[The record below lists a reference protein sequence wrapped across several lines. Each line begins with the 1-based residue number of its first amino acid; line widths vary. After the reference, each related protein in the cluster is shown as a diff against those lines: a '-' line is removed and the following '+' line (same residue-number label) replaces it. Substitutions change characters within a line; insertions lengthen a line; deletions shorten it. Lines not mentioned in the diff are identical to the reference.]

1 MIEPRKL
8 LYAILA
14 IAALIAARQAVAALQ
29 TDDDAVAFSETID
42 KCRAVM
48 AQTADSDAIRQAKAE
63 CRPLLRNQMRQ
74 EANQ

>member
-14 IAALIAARQAVAALQ
+14 LAALIAGRQAFTALQ
-29 TDDDAVAFSETID
+29 ADDNAVAFAETID
-42 KCRAVM
+42 KCWAVM
-48 AQTADSDAIRQAKAE
+48 AQVADSDAIRQAKAE

-74 EANQ
+74 D

>member
-29 TDDDAVAFSETID
+29 ADDDVCGIFGNY
-42 KCRAVM
+42 R
-48 AQTADSDAIRQAKAE
+48 
-63 CRPLLRNQMRQ
+63 
-74 EANQ
+74 